1 MSRVRLTIILFAC
14 IAAGVSPKGLADE
27 ATKASPPAPRCFAL
41 LVGGAP
47 GTAMNARHYA
57 NWLGRFQAQ
66 LKASVS
72 SPEDLM
78 ILTPQQE
85 VAGRTGEATG
95 PVILDA
101 ISNLVA
107 RVTPQDQFVLV
118 LIGHGQTDGSLA
130 IPGPDLAPA
139 VIAEALKPMA
149 AKRQIV
155 LGFSACSGAM
165 IPELVKP
172 GRIIIASHAAG
183 QTSDTE
189 FAEFFLMALEAPR
202 PVNAAEPAG
211 AAPQPASLL
220 EIFNTAS
227 YEYAQWVVRQQL
239 AGEGAGQ
246 GWIVQ
251 GGKAREIY
259 RRLYGEDD
267 VPESKRMS
275 STNKEGEEDVVL
287 PLSPGVNPD
296 VAFWSGRRLPNGTPS
311 LEDTGKSD
319 GVSSLTADKHEPITG
334 SKGGGIGM
342 VAKRTILGRPEG
354 YAK

>member
-1 MSRVRLTIILFAC
+1 MSRVRLFIILVAC
-14 IAAGVSPKGLADE
+14 IAAGVSPKCLADD
-27 ATKASPPAPRCFAL
+27 ATKSSPPAPRCFAL

-57 NWLGRFQAQ
+57 DWLKRFQAQ
-66 LKASVS
+66 LKSSVS

-78 ILTPQQE
+78 LLTPQKE

-95 PVILDA
+95 SVILDA

-107 RVTPQDQFVLV
+107 RATPQDQFVLV

-130 IPGPDLAPA
+130 IPGPDLTPA

-155 LGFSACSGAM
+155 LGFSSCSGAM
-165 IPELVKP
+165 IPELVQP
-172 GRIIIASHAAG
+172 GRIIIASQGAL

-211 AAPQPASLL
+211 AAPKPASLL
-220 EIFNTAS
+220 ELFNTAS

-239 AGEGAGQ
+239 PAESGGQ

-251 GGKAREIY
+251 GG
-259 RRLYGEDD
+259 
-267 VPESKRMS
+267 
-275 STNKEGEEDVVL
+275 
-287 PLSPGVNPD
+287 
-296 VAFWSGRRLPNGTPS
+296 
-311 LEDTGKSD
+311 
-319 GVSSLTADKHEPITG
+319 
-334 SKGGGIGM
+334 
-342 VAKRTILGRPEG
+342 
-354 YAK
+354 